1 MENWG
6 AQPERGLERSSARTL
21 GTTALRLVG
30 SEGNV
35 GRLRRRFL
43 KSAAKRPGVIVLQ
56 VGAND
61 GIFSDPLYP
70 YFHKHPEV
78 RGILIEPQQDPYDKL
93 VDLYR
98 GRTNVTCVRTAIAA
112 ESGDITLWSVDL
124 GDDPFGKSLARARPE
139 KFSYAMWRRPHL
151 RLKGY
156 DVVSETVS
164 AVTLRAALETQ
175 SVSPDEITALFTDTE
190 GSDVEIVNQLLDT
203 GARPEVIQYEHV
215 IADDAEIYKTNK
227 RLSESGYKLSWSFR
241 DIFAVL
247 QG

>member
-1 MENWG
+1 M
-6 AQPERGLERSSARTL
+6 
-21 GTTALRLVG
+21 
-30 SEGNV
+30 
-35 GRLRRRFL
+35 
-43 KSAAKRPGVIVLQ
+43 
-56 VGAND
+56 
-61 GIFSDPLYP
+61 
-70 YFHKHPEV
+70 
-78 RGILIEPQQDPYDKL
+78 
-93 VDLYR
+93 
-98 GRTNVTCVRTAIAA
+98 
-112 ESGDITLWSVDL
+112 WSVDL

-156 DVVSETVS
+156 EVVSETVS
-164 AVTLRAALETQ
+164 AVPLRAALETQ